1 MRKIK
6 VIVKRPDEKYGHVTH
21 ISNTLK
27 NLQKTVEGYIE
38 TVALTTKDVIICNEE
53 GKLKNLPRNIRM
65 YGDTVYS
72 ETLVG
77 NIIVTGVDGDE
88 FSDINISFDDW
99 KRLIDK
105 WEGYV

>member
-6 VIVKRPDEKYGHVTH
+6 VIVKRPDETYGHVTR
-21 ISNTLK
+21 ISNTLE

-38 TVALTTKDVIICNEE
+38 TVPLTTKDVIICNEE

-77 NIIVTGVDGDE
+77 NIIVAGVSGDE

-105 WEGYV
+105 WEG

>member
-1 MRKIK
+1 MKKIK

-21 ISNTLK
+21 VSNRLE
-27 NLQKTVEGYIE
+27 NLQKTVEGHIE
-38 TVALTTKDVIICNEE
+38 TVPLTTKDVIICNEE
-53 GKLKNLPRNIRM
+53 GKLKNLPRNVRM

-77 NIIVTGVDGDE
+77 NIIVAGVAGDE
-88 FSDINISFDDW
+88 FSDINISFDVW

-105 WEGYV
+105 WEGNV